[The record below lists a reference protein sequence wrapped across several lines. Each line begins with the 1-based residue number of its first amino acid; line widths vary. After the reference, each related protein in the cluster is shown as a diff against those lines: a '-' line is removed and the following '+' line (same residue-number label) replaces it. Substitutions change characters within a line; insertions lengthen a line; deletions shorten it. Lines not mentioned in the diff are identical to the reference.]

1 MNMKKVLLGET
12 CEILDSQR
20 VPITSTERKS
30 GIYPYYGANGLQ
42 DYVDGYL
49 FDDELVLLAEDGG
62 NFGSKDRP
70 IAYRVSGKCW
80 VNNHAHVLKPK
91 TPYDV
96 DYICYALMFYDTTG
110 LVNGATRQ
118 KLTQSAMRQMQIP
131 YRSWDEQKVIVSKI
145 NAVIE
150 LIEAR
155 KEQTNYL
162 DDLVKSRFIEM
173 FGEPNHGD
181 KFEKASGKDLFVFSS
196 GKFLPEDKRKSEGVA
211 VYGGNGIA
219 WYTTEPLITHET
231 IVIGRVGAYCGNV
244 RYVKEPIWIT
254 DNAIY
259 IKAFKKNCFS
269 IVYFV
274 RSIFLSFSSWIK
286 RLFTA
291 FFSAVDKG
299 IDFSSEFWSPLLFS
313 VTVSSSVLVDSGS
326 VGSGSIVPLSGGA
339 MISHSSFP
347 PLVSLLFDSGVI
359 MTSSSVSPI

>member
-1 MNMKKVLLGET
+1 M
-12 CEILDSQR
+12 
-20 VPITSTERKS
+20 
-30 GIYPYYGANGLQ
+30 
-42 DYVDGYL
+42 DGYL
-49 FDDELVLLAEDGG
+49 YDDELVLLAEDGG

-259 IKAFKKNCFS
+259 IKAFKKNCSS
-269 IVYFV
+269 IVYLYELMKMLNFYQFADFSGQPKITQKPLETMLYAVPPIELQEQFSTFV
-274 RSIFLSFSSWIK
+274 EQ
-286 RLFTA
+286 
-291 FFSAVDKG
+291 VDKSKFE
-299 IDFSSEFWSPLLFS
+299 IQQSLETLEILKK
-313 VTVSSSVLVDSGS
+313 
-326 VGSGSIVPLSGGA
+326 
-339 MISHSSFP
+339 
-347 PLVSLLFDSGVI
+347 SLLQKYFG
-359 MTSSSVSPI
+359 

>member
-173 FGEPNHGD
+173 FGEPKHGD

-269 IVYFV
+269 IVYLYELMKMLNFYQFADFSGQPKITQKPLETMLYAVPPIELQEQFSTFV
-274 RSIFLSFSSWIK
+274 EQ
-286 RLFTA
+286 
-291 FFSAVDKG
+291 VDKSKFE
-299 IDFSSEFWSPLLFS
+299 IQQSLETLEILKK
-313 VTVSSSVLVDSGS
+313 
-326 VGSGSIVPLSGGA
+326 
-339 MISHSSFP
+339 
-347 PLVSLLFDSGVI
+347 SLLQKYFG
-359 MTSSSVSPI
+359 

>member
-269 IVYFV
+269 IVYLYELMKMLNFYQFADFSGQPKITQKPLETMLYAVPPIELQEQFSTFV
-274 RSIFLSFSSWIK
+274 EQ
-286 RLFTA
+286 
-291 FFSAVDKG
+291 VDKSKFE
-299 IDFSSEFWSPLLFS
+299 IQQSLETLEILKK
-313 VTVSSSVLVDSGS
+313 
-326 VGSGSIVPLSGGA
+326 
-339 MISHSSFP
+339 
-347 PLVSLLFDSGVI
+347 SLLQKYFG
-359 MTSSSVSPI
+359 

>member
-211 VYGGNGIA
+211 EYGGNGIA

-269 IVYFV
+269 IVYLYELMKMLNFYQFADFSGQPKITQKPLETMNNPLPPNNIFV
-274 RSIFLSFSSWIK
+274 EQ
-286 RLFTA
+286 
-291 FFSAVDKG
+291 VDKSKFE
-299 IDFSSEFWSPLLFS
+299 IQQSLETLEILKK
-313 VTVSSSVLVDSGS
+313 
-326 VGSGSIVPLSGGA
+326 
-339 MISHSSFP
+339 
-347 PLVSLLFDSGVI
+347 SLLQKYFG
-359 MTSSSVSPI
+359 